1 MLRRRVSLSTAVA
14 PARAAH
20 AETIDAFVAW
30 GAASGRAVDPDI
42 AALIHAVQDGDG
54 DRGGWDRSSFFGFY
68 SRRIG
73 NWCTL
78 ADCDYPDEELPEALW
93 FWLHHRDLSGRWGA
107 DDEPL
112 HDLLK
117 VLLCYGNIGFDG
129 ASAAGRGAD
138 PATRPVRVLRLPE
151 HPPSSGGAP
160 DRRRPGP
167 RARDGA
173 GLRPV
178 AARVTR
184 SG

>member
-93 FWLHHRDLSGRWGA
+93 LWLHHRDLSGRWGA

-129 ASAAGRGAD
+129 RRQPD
-138 PATRPVRVLRLPE
+138 EERTRRLVPCECYVSRSIPPPPE
-151 HPPSSGGAP
+151 EPPTVDDL
-160 DRRRPGP
+160 DRELEMELGYVPRRHG
-167 RARDGA
+167 
-173 GLRPV
+173 
-178 AARVTR
+178 
-184 SG
+184 